1 MKILLGA
8 VCQVV
13 NMQRASINIY
23 IYIYIQQT
31 FYNQKKKKIIEIT
44 CLCHLLK

>member
-23 IYIYIQQT
+23 IYIQQT
-31 FYNQKKKKIIEIT
+31 FYNQKKKKNY
-44 CLCHLLK
+44 